1 MIRFILYSQYWLSQL
16 ISLSVRS
23 PITKTFIQGT
33 ADAFGFWDEEQTG
46 DITATTFVSQLTRH
60 NNDSKGGLMIRTSH
74 DVDAPHVS
82 ILVNSG
88 TGVTLLCRRTQGGE
102 TFSKNKGVMLENVE
116 LRLEKTGNSVKALY
130 RQVGAPSWY
139 ELGLEET
146 IDFESAG
153 TYYVGHAV
161 TSSQHGS
168 HSKLIAGAVDG
179 LTPITSSPTT
189 SDPTASPSPPP
200 DPNQVCAQLLP
211 NGDAESS
218 SGEMPFT
225 VSGGQAAVVTEY
237 EGTENENKFFRHSDR
252 YATFNRLQATIDPG
266 CVLPNASY
274 TLSYKVRVLSTEA
287 TQTEIVAGFS
297 PSGIWLTLAGGG
309 SSPAIVE
316 SDGFVSV
323 ENTFSF
329 STWLSTEQI
338 AATTSITLYIR
349 PRGSAVATVDWDDL
363 SFVPT

>member
-82 ILVNSG
+82 ILVNAG

-102 TFSKNKGVMLENVE
+102 TFSKNKGAMLENVE

-130 RQVGAPSWY
+130 RQVGASSWY

-146 IDFESAG
+146 IDFDTAG

-168 HSKLIAGAVDG
+168 HSKLIAAPVDV
-179 LTPITSSPTT
+179 TP
-189 SDPTASPSPPP
+189 
-200 DPNQVCAQLLP
+200 
-211 NGDAESS
+211 
-218 SGEMPFT
+218 
-225 VSGGQAAVVTEY
+225 AA
-237 EGTENENKFFRHSDR
+237 
-252 YATFNRLQATIDPG
+252 
-266 CVLPNASY
+266 
-274 TLSYKVRVLSTEA
+274 
-287 TQTEIVAGFS
+287 
-297 PSGIWLTLAGGG
+297 
-309 SSPAIVE
+309 
-316 SDGFVSV
+316 
-323 ENTFSF
+323 
-329 STWLSTEQI
+329 
-338 AATTSITLYIR
+338 AA
-349 PRGSAVATVDWDDL
+349 
-363 SFVPT
+363 